1 VGLLGVSWNVLQ
13 DACRQNTGAFCKQ
26 LLTMPL
32 RSASPSRYVMNPLS
46 VTQIFSNYFQIIF
59 PCIAAEMARLQG
71 DLVAEFHIEKVQPR
85 VNA

>member
-1 VGLLGVSWNVLQ
+1 
-13 DACRQNTGAFCKQ
+13 
-26 LLTMPL
+26 
-32 RSASPSRYVMNPLS
+32 MNPLS